1 MKRGRDGGSR
11 GAWLSL
17 VAALLLAIVPL
28 PPPAAPFRP
37 DAALLVLLYWN
48 IADEQRFGVFT
59 AFWVGIL
66 LDALTGALLG
76 QHALALLVVVYVIQR
91 FHLRIR
97 VFPLS
102 QLTLTVA
109 FLLALYEFILFW
121 IDGVAGRSVPL
132 VERWGPV
139 LTGIALWPLLVLSLD
154 RSRRRAAVQ
163 L

>member
-1 MKRGRDGGSR
+1 M
-11 GAWLSL
+11 SL

-28 PPPAAPFRP
+28 PPVVAPFRP
-37 DAALLVLLYWN
+37 DAALLVLLYWS
-48 IADEQRFGVFT
+48 IAAEQRFGVFT
-59 AFWVGIL
+59 AFWVGLL
-66 LDALTGALLG
+66 LDTLTGALLG

-139 LTGIALWPLLVLSLD
+139 LCGIALWPLLVVYLD
-154 RSRRRAAVQ
+154 RSRRREAVE